1 VRCGACGARNT
12 DRATF
17 CTQCYGPLDEA
28 PPTSAGPS
36 PTADRAPTSDRAPT
50 EDRAPAGGGSATA
63 GGGAD
68 RDVRDREGEV
78 EWRCRRCGA
87 WSALTATTCATCGGE
102 REGFGVGSG
111 RRADRP
117 VPPAVVLTASALLPG
132 AGHLLVGRVGTG
144 AARLVLWVLWL
155 PAGTAMVRAAGGGV
169 VAAPGLA
176 LLVGAALLW
185 LATLVDARRLTVGD
199 AREVLG
205 PRPLLWLVAGV
216 VGLMVVLAM
225 VGTVAG
231 R

>member
-17 CTQCYGPLDEA
+17 CTQCYGPLGE
-28 PPTSAGPS
+28 PPPASAGPP
-36 PTADRAPTSDRAPT
+36 PTVDPAPT
-50 EDRAPAGGGSATA
+50 EDRAPAA

-68 RDVRDREGEV
+68 RGVRDREGVV

-117 VPPAVVLTASALLPG
+117 VPPAVVLIASALLPG

-144 AARLVLWVLWL
+144 VARLVLWVLWL
-155 PAGTAMVRAAGGGV
+155 PAGAAMVRAAGVVV

-176 LLVGAALLW
+176 LLIGASLLW

-199 AREVLG
+199 AREVLA

-216 VGLMVVLAM
+216 VGSMVVLAL
-225 VGTVAG
+225 VGAVAG